1 MASTQTL
8 TELPII
14 QYTGMDYQSV
24 ISQIQEIISSNDNWK
39 ENWTQFYNSE
49 AGTMLVQ
56 LMAWICDNLAVRQD
70 MIYNE
75 QFLATANSS
84 QSKLRLLN
92 QIGYKQRTT
101 SSSMVKIEVVPKT
114 LSAYDIVF
122 SNNYSSISNV
132 KDSILSFSAK
142 DINGKQT
149 DWEVLDVNTDGS
161 INYLTKIKLSKYKPV
176 YTTFYD
182 GKTTK
187 ELYAVQGKTNY
198 LEQISATE
206 NGPVFSLG
214 VNDFDLKT
222 LEVFQ
227 KSSGTDVP
235 LVHKRVDNFLDLSKV
250 DEGIPC
256 YVVEKA
262 DNGYW
267 QIRYPWK
274 SIVENNYKLEG
285 HLYPKGETI
294 SIFFRTSNGST
305 GNIAEGVMKYNG
317 VVLSENNEQI
327 DYTISNIDSGYNG
340 KNGET
345 LEEAVKNAPLS
356 IMTMNRAVTTDDYD
370 RLLKGN
376 NLVANCVSYSPANMP
391 SAFKNWY
398 GRKINP
404 QEVFTFITLNKNYQ
418 NIPSSELNHFP
429 WVDLVK
435 EPVINEQYSMY
446 DGNSNLKL
454 NSYLNYDCVNV
465 YKDDNESLR
474 QLKNIS
480 VFKTTN
486 DIKYAVNEQ
495 IEDGTNL
502 LKIKCHSEESTS
514 PHIVDIYNDFIDG
527 YESLTINNSSF
538 SKDTYA
544 TYISDAIQDE
554 YIDCLNYSNLTIVF
568 DENLELEI
576 DLKCQMNEIVK
587 KINEAYSESEEFT
600 KNNFTKYYLKLDNEV
615 ETISVDGINANKGE
629 IFDVVGGEIGA
640 EKRKGILQI
649 IRDKL
654 EEAIDISDVES
665 LTIEQKE
672 IKARLNGVR
681 SYRDI
686 GLKFPEN
693 ALSYSDDFKMSS
705 KEIAET
711 FSPVFIDYSN
721 YNDGTGVSEDDYEAT
736 KPKFYAVKL
745 NGKIYCFQICPARVK
760 QAKNY
765 YKKYYDGSEFYDK
778 FDSIFDV
785 NGDDK
790 KEISTKTA
798 QFEDTIGDIY
808 SNTLIKPNGSV
819 EALALSIDRLAI
831 YLEYL
836 FSSRVEEGDFPLKVI
851 EEKGGKF
858 IIEDFNTKKNNLGIR
873 FSLCEKDYFDSNSD
887 IKTSFTYE
895 DGKCFDIRIDSKE
908 DLLIESLTTQ
918 EISNINKELS
928 FGDEVTTGLDSDDIG
943 KYFSNDI
950 DIGSKPVVE
959 DFFTF
964 LTGKERKYEDKKI
977 TANPENAVNIIIS
990 SEDNLNPRLIINSF
1004 KTGEAASLYFS
1015 SIDSDLG
1022 LIGKLGLSSAPMFA
1036 SDTKAI
1042 YKSTKSYGRIS
1053 LELYKNN
1060 SISNGEDIAYIDT
1073 GDILF
1078 ESNNINN
1085 SLEMYISY
1093 ILNDNNTRIQLDKQ
1107 ENYYGEAPE
1116 ITGILGQVVTEE
1128 VKDGEIRYVIDKKL
1142 SDFDVRLTSETFNG
1156 YSFYQINEN
1165 NLTNP
1170 KLNVIKCKRASITTA
1185 NFEGVFSG
1193 TLKLSIDDVELVLDA
1208 ASFKNPLELRN
1219 LIVNTAKG
1227 KTALKKYANMIATHK
1242 YQGSGVTISSVNI
1255 NGSITFY
1262 KENDSE
1268 MFKTIFGTNK
1278 TNPEFYAL
1286 YPKEAIAKINGVND
1300 ESNPF
1305 VIEVNEDEYY
1315 YSPYNNHGLKF
1326 VFREFTSDNES
1337 RFGDYYITCEGN
1349 SFGNYS
1355 FYLNRSEFSEFFP
1368 DGKFYVHFI
1377 NDRTY
1382 SKEADKIE
1390 ENVIRNYMS
1399 QYMIAGTELNLL
1411 RPYFRTF
1418 NIKLKVIYNPNYNE
1432 QELRKKIK
1440 SAIENKFKIVNLN
1453 NINAGTIIY
1462 RSDIDRLV
1470 LGIEGVLNLDLKYF
1484 GYDKNDQV
1492 NYPSQSYA
1500 LTTSANGV
1508 TNSGEDFYIINIL
1521 GDFGDD
1527 DITLE
1532 RSGVISINN

>member
-14 QYTGMDYQSV
+14 QYTGMDYRSV

-49 AGTMLVQ
+49 AGTLLVQ

-101 SSSMVKIEVVPKT
+101 SSSMVRIEVVPKT

-176 YTTFYD
+176 YTTFSD

-198 LEQISATE
+198 LEQVSATE

-214 VNDFDLKT
+214 VSDFDLKT

-227 KSSGTDVP
+227 KSNGTDVP
-235 LVHKRVDNFLDLSKV
+235 LIHKRVDNFLDLSKV
-250 DEGIPC
+250 DEKIPC

-274 SIVENNYKLEG
+274 SIVENNYKLAG

-317 VVLSENNEQI
+317 TVLSENNEQI

-345 LEEAVKNAPLS
+345 LEEAVKSAPLS

-391 SAFKNWY
+391 PAFKNWY

-418 NIPSSELNHFP
+418 DIPNSKLNYFP

-446 DGNSNLKL
+446 EGDSNLKL
-454 NSYLNYDCVNV
+454 ESYLNYDCINV
-465 YKDDNESLR
+465 YNDDNSSLR
-474 QLKNIS
+474 QLKNVSI
-480 VFKTTN
+480 FKTTD

-495 IEDGTNL
+495 IEDGTSL
-502 LKIKCHSEESTS
+502 LKIKCHSEENTS
-514 PHIVDIYNDFIDG
+514 PHIKDIYNDFING
-527 YESLTINNSSF
+527 YESLTINESSF
-538 SKDTYA
+538 SKDTNA
-544 TYISDAIQDE
+544 TYTSDAIQDE

-576 DLKCQMNEIVK
+576 DLKCQMDEILD
-587 KINEAYSESEEFT
+587 KINKTYSEEYT
-600 KNNFTKYYLKLDNEV
+600 KDKFTKYYLKLDNEV
-615 ETISVDGINANKGE
+615 ETISIEGIAASKSE
-629 IFDVVGGEIGA
+629 VFDVIGGEVGA

-654 EEAIDISDVES
+654 KEAKDISDIGS
-665 LTIEQKE
+665 LSIEQKE
-672 IKARLNGVR
+672 IKARLNKKR

-686 GLKFPEN
+686 GLKFPEKS
-693 ALSYSDDFKMSS
+693 LSYSDDFNFSS
-705 KEIAET
+705 KETVQA
-711 FSPVFIDYSN
+711 FSPVFIDYSSD
-721 YNDGTGVSEDDYEAT
+721 NDGAGVIEDYYEPT
-736 KPKFYAVKL
+736 NPKFYAIKL
-745 NGKIYCFQICPARVK
+745 NGKKYCFQICPARIK
-760 QAKNY
+760 KA
-765 YKKYYDGSEFYDK
+765 KKYYSKSYNDSGSDYYDI
-778 FDSIFDV
+778 FDSIFEE
-785 NGDDK
+785 GSDK
-790 KEISTKTA
+790 KELETKTA
-798 QFEDTIGDIY
+798 QFEGADTY
-808 SNTLIKPNGSV
+808 LNTLIKKSGGSV

-836 FSSRVEEGDFPLKVI
+836 FSPRVEENDFPLKEI
-851 EEKGGKF
+851 EEKDGKF
-858 IIEDFNTKKNNLGIR
+858 IIKDFNTKEHNLGIR
-873 FSLCEKDYFDSNSD
+873 FSLCEKDYYDSNSN

-895 DGKCFDIRIDSKE
+895 NGKCFDIRIDSKE
-908 DLLIESLTTQ
+908 DLSIESLTAE
-918 EISNINKELS
+918 EISNINKALS
-928 FGDEVTTGLDSDDIG
+928 LGNKVTTGLDSNFE
-943 KYFSNDI
+943 YFSNEV

-959 DFFTF
+959 DFFKF
-964 LTGKERKYEDKKI
+964 LTGEERKYEDKKI
-977 TANPENAVNIIIS
+977 MANPEKAVSVIIS

-1004 KTGEAASLYFS
+1004 KTGEAASLYFKS
-1015 SIDSDLG
+1015 ADSDLG
-1022 LIGKLGLSSAPMFA
+1022 LIGKIGLSSAPIFA
-1036 SDTKAI
+1036 SDTGGI

-1060 SISNGEDIAYIDT
+1060 SINDRDGAYYVDK
-1073 GDILF
+1073 GYILF

-1093 ILNDNNTRIQLDKQ
+1093 ILNCNNTKIQLDKQ

-1185 NFEGVFSG
+1185 NFEKEFTG
-1193 TLKLSIDDVELVLDA
+1193 TLKFSIDGVELTLDA
-1208 ASFKNPLELRN
+1208 TSFKNPLELRN
-1219 LIVNTAKG
+1219 LIVNTAKE
-1227 KTALKKYANMIATHK
+1227 KPELKKYANMIATRK

-1255 NGSITFY
+1255 NGSITFSKD
-1262 KENDSE
+1262 KESDPE

-1286 YPKEAIAKINGVND
+1286 YPKDAIAKINGVD
-1300 ESNPF
+1300 KEENPF
-1305 VIEVNEDEYY
+1305 VVEVGDDEYY
-1315 YSPYNNHGLKF
+1315 YSPSNVHDLKF
-1326 VFREFTSDNES
+1326 VFREFTSESES
-1337 RFGDYYITCEGN
+1337 RFGDYYITCEGSN
-1349 SFGNYS
+1349 FGDYS
-1355 FYLNRSEFSEFFP
+1355 FYLNKSEFSEFFP

-1382 SKEADKIE
+1382 SEKAGEIE

-1462 RSDIDRLV
+1462 RSDIDRLI

-1484 GYDKNDQV
+1484 GYDKNDQE
-1492 NYPSQSYA
+1492 NYPSQPYA

-1508 TNSGEDFYIINIL
+1508 TNSGEDFYIINVL

-1532 RSGVISINN
+1532 RSGTISINN